1 MLDIR
6 PWSPAR
12 SPRGTRTA
20 RAGTGPG
27 GGGGSR
33 PATGSGRGSRTR
45 RATPARSLPGPTMIR
60 LEIQDLSE
68 YFISSGSN
76 YVEQNPEQDKSNNY
90 VNIKNEVRK
99 EFDSCHWEIK

>member
-1 MLDIR
+1 MRMLDIR

-20 RAGTGPG
+20 LAGTGPG

-68 YFISSGSN
+68 YFISSAR
-76 YVEQNPEQDKSNNY
+76 DL
-90 VNIKNEVRK
+90 
-99 EFDSCHWEIK
+99 D